1 MKLRAQYYPTVE
13 RSRTNKFEFFVKFK
27 YVMFP
32 ELADEFPG
40 AFKHET
46 VVPMNYDYDEEEN
59 MFFEVEVER
68 PYGKIEDKVICYRS
82 KGVSEDDPS
91 AELKELNDAAS
102 LKQITWD
109 IEPHPISAEEQKER
123 DLQEENENREREQKA
138 RETQIK
144 LEEEKARLRAEQQ
157 QIIMK

>member
-32 ELADEFPG
+32 ELADEFPQP
-40 AFKHET
+40 FKYET

-82 KGVSEDDPS
+82 KG
-91 AELKELNDAAS
+91 A
-102 LKQITWD
+102 
-109 IEPHPISAEEQKER
+109 
-123 DLQEENENREREQKA
+123 
-138 RETQIK
+138 
-144 LEEEKARLRAEQQ
+144 
-157 QIIMK
+157 